1 MNASRSLRGSARSGY
16 TLIEVLVASG
26 LVAAAIGAAAR
37 LSIAM
42 TQQEEMA
49 RTQARAIR
57 FAEAVARLWQL
68 GVNPSTVMLAQ
79 TQDAVLAE
87 GAAPTAMSYSISAPA
102 ATSMGTDGGIAQGT
116 VESATVTVTYRPYGS
131 PSNATL
137 TLNVLR
143 PAAAHR

>member
-1 MNASRSLRGSARSGY
+1 MNASRSLRGFARSGY

-49 RTQARAIR
+49 RTQASAIR
-57 FAEAVARLWQL
+57 YAEAVARLWQL
-68 GVNPSTVMLAQ
+68 GVNPSSVMLAQ

-87 GAAPTAMSYSISAPA
+87 GAAPTAMTYNISTPT

-131 PSNATL
+131 TANTTL
-137 TLNVLR
+137 TLDVLR